1 MSLCVLARILH
12 FVIPVIGV
20 SNVNLTFPGLP
31 FGAPADPVS
40 IVPSNCL
47 CLEVTLESAPI
58 LQANEPDLVQ
68 FLSFRVEAFLSTVKA
83 STSFGD

>member
-1 MSLCVLARILH
+1 MRSLH
-12 FVIPVIGV
+12 FVIPVIGL

-58 LQANEPDLVQ
+58 LQVNVPDLVQ
-68 FLSFRVEAFLSTVKA
+68 FLLFRVEAFLSTVKA

>member
-1 MSLCVLARILH
+1 MRSLH
-12 FVIPVIGV
+12 FVIPDIGE
-20 SNVNLTFPGLP
+20 SNVNLAFPGLP

-58 LQANEPDLVQ
+58 LHENEPDLVQ
-68 FLSFRVEAFLSTVKA
+68 FLLFKVEAFLSTVKS
-83 STSFGD
+83 STSVGD